1 MKRAKAAFKRSQAP
15 LRPGSALPMAAKE
28 APAPAPFLR
37 KTCVWARVCF
47 RWLDLCMGKDGTRQP
62 GLGTVAR
69 GLPCL
74 VVVWDEE
81 LTEQF
86 IISSETGYA

>member
-1 MKRAKAAFKRSQAP
+1 MRGAGKGLACKQSQAP

-37 KTCVWARVCF
+37 KTCVWARGFVIA
-47 RWLDLCMGKDGTRQP
+47 WLDLCMGKDGTRQP
-62 GLGTVAR
+62 GLGTVTR

-74 VVVWDEE
+74 VVVWD
-81 LTEQF
+81 
-86 IISSETGYA
+86 